1 MAANDPHELAE
12 AHGSRFYRG
21 RAEEALHGREH
32 QSEAGERTYAI
43 EAKGLKVTRLTMPGS
58 PFSVNHRTLLS
69 RRTPNWA
76 PWPERG
82 TPSKINPGDDL

>member
-1 MAANDPHELAE
+1 MTRMSWQKHTV
-12 AHGSRFYRG
+12 RG
-21 RAEEALHGREH
+21 FIAGALKKLYTVASTK
-32 QSEAGERTYAI
+32 SEAGERTYAI

>member
-1 MAANDPHELAE
+1 MTRMSWQKHTV
-12 AHGSRFYRG
+12 RG
-21 RAEEALHGREH
+21 FIAGALKKLYTVASTK
-32 QSEAGERTYAI
+32 SEAGERTYAI

-76 PWPERG
+76 PVARARDPEQNKPRR
-82 TPSKINPGDDL
+82 